1 MKLKRLVP
9 RMIIGATM
17 AAMMAVPVSASN
29 INSGSTPPPIEFT
42 KISSTNADSN
52 SGDDSG
58 KVYDFKDPKTS
69 GVVTVTK
76 NWDDSSS
83 NDKRPVPD
91 VSISTEKPGKNP
103 LGYTITYHGN
113 GLTFDNGSTENEI
126 IVNSSGKIVSGQYKL
141 PGNTSVTWYSD
152 SQCTSKVE
160 TDNNGLPITG
170 IFSDLDLYA
179 KPKTFIIKGSVSM
192 FSNEFNDLI
201 PDTATSVV
209 FTDEI
214 MPASATLIDVDADGD
229 EGVVAWMD
237 GETMKVSSQVS
248 GQKVVAASD
257 SSFMFAQKESLS
269 LINFSNLDFYNVT
282 NMDSMFFAASGLTSL
297 DLTPLNTSNVTNM
310 SDVFSNCINLT
321 NLDLSS
327 FKTNKVTDMSGL
339 FYHCPS
345 LTSLKVSTLNTNNV
359 INMKQM
365 FYGCKKLT
373 ELDLSSFDT
382 SNVTNMYR
390 MFSGCSSLTNL
401 DLSPLDTSKVTDMSF
416 MFENCSGLIGLN
428 LSNLNTDN
436 VTTMYS
442 MFKSCKNIANL
453 DLSSFNTCK
462 VTNMDSMFYDCPG
475 LTSLTLSSF
484 NTDNVTNMRDMFWNC
499 SGIVSLNL
507 SSFNTEKVTDM
518 GYMFERCYGL
528 TNISLGDKFSFA
540 DYYYLP
546 SGTWYASDGTA
557 YTSDGTTCTIP
568 NNKADTYTRK

>member
-1 MKLKRLVP
+1 M
-9 RMIIGATM
+9 
-17 AAMMAVPVSASN
+17 
-29 INSGSTPPPIEFT
+29 
-42 KISSTNADSN
+42 
-52 SGDDSG
+52 
-58 KVYDFKDPKTS
+58 YDFKDPKTS

-91 VSISTEKPGKNP
+91 VSISTAKPGKNP

-113 GLTFDNGSTENEI
+113 GLTFANGSKIND
-126 IVNSSGKIVSGQYKL
+126 IVVNKSGKIISGQYKEL
-141 PGNTSVTWYSD
+141 SGSLGWYID
-152 SQCTSKVE
+152 SGCTNKIEV
-160 TDNNGLPITG
+160 DVNGLPTDG
-170 IFSDLDLYA
+170 VNSDLDLYA
-179 KPKTFIIKGSVSM
+179 KPKTFVLKSSK
-192 FSNEFNDLI
+192 SFNKLI
-201 PDTATSVV
+201 SDSATSIV

-214 MPASATLIDVDADGD
+214 MPASATLIDVDSDGD

-310 SDVFSNCINLT
+310 GDVFSNCINLT

-382 SNVTNMYR
+382 S
-390 MFSGCSSLTNL
+390 
-401 DLSPLDTSKVTDMSF
+401 
-416 MFENCSGLIGLN
+416 
-428 LSNLNTDN
+428 
-436 VTTMYS
+436 
-442 MFKSCKNIANL
+442 
-453 DLSSFNTCK
+453 
-462 VTNMDSMFYDCPG
+462 
-475 LTSLTLSSF
+475 
-484 NTDNVTNMRDMFWNC
+484 NVTNMRDMFWNC